1 MDPYCRLEENSM
13 AQLTHITQFELKI
26 LKSFPLK
33 ELYKTF
39 PIYLTK

>member
-1 MDPYCRLEENSM
+1 MHPYYKQEEKIVG
-13 AQLTHITQFELKI
+13 QLTHITQFELKI

-33 ELYKTF
+33 EPYRTF